1 MLLLDVLIST
11 RENQQTISDMSG
23 RAPDLLAIDFP
34 AAIDL
39 FRCCTHAA
47 QEVGSAGRLRKRDRG
62 FKLPRGYERQIFLL
76 LLFAAIDS
84 NGIGSGK
91 CCTAPAPRETAKRTG
106 DRQNVVEGKSE
117 HEGLASG

>member
-47 QEVGSAGRLRKRDRG
+47 QAVGPAGRLRKRDRG

-76 LLFAAIDS
+76 LLFAALAS
-84 NGIGSGK
+84 NGLGSRSEEH
-91 CCTAPAPRETAKRTG
+91 T
-106 DRQNVVEGKSE
+106 SE
-117 HEGLASG
+117 HKPLMRTSYAFFCLEK